1 MFPTRFL
8 LIALL
13 AGFCF
18 LPAPGQPAT
27 NAQTPGERMA
37 AEYFRQQ
44 TARIAARTLTRVH
57 TLADWQAKRAT
68 YRQQLL
74 EMLGLAPL
82 PPKGDLK
89 ATITGKVETEK
100 FTVEKI
106 HFQSLPGLYVTANL
120 YLPKTR
126 TGPAPT
132 VLYLCGH
139 LRTVKDGIAYGTK
152 VGYQHHP
159 AWLAEHGYVALI
171 IDTLEMGEIEGEH
184 HGTHRRGMWWWPTR
198 GYTPAGVETWNAM
211 RALDYL
217 ATRPEVDM
225 QRVGVTGRSGGG
237 AYTWFL
243 AAVDDRPS
251 VLIPV
256 AGVTDM
262 TNHVVGGCIEGHC
275 DCMFQLNTYGWDF
288 SLLAALAAPRPL
300 LLSNSDKDRIFPL
313 DGVQRIHRDVQR
325 IYKLHN
331 AEDKLGLLIT
341 EGPHSD
347 TQDLQVPA
355 FRWLN
360 RWLKKETGLL
370 SEPALKRFEAE
381 QLKVF
386 TALPADQINTR
397 IHELFVP
404 AAPAPALPSTRQ
416 EWQTLAARWSAAL
429 REKVFNNWPATN
441 PRPAAKFISDKT
453 LNNVRARLI
462 EFQPDDAYRLQLAL
476 LTNSRQAPAKLAV
489 HVLDEEQW
497 RQWAAVGGQY
507 FPTLFASENNNGV
520 AEADWLKPLQQGTA
534 IALVLP
540 RGVGPTAW
548 RKEKET
554 HIRRRFLLLG
564 QSLETMQ
571 VWDAR
576 AALATLREIPS
587 IGRLPVSL
595 HGARTMSVVALF
607 AALFENGVTR
617 LELERLPAT
626 LANGPSF
633 PNVLRFFDLPQLVAL
648 ALPRAVNL
656 TSADPGDWEWS
667 LKAAKLLEGTITF
680 SKDKTTPVDGAEGV
694 QVGDA
699 RQALLKRLERPRAP
713 LRAQATILEDPETK
727 LTRWA
732 FSFDSEA
739 NERVPGLLVKQTNA
753 VGRRP
758 VVIALHGTGGNK
770 EGQLP
775 LLNELAER
783 GFIAVAIDGR
793 YHGARIPSGKGSKEY
808 VDAMLQT
815 WRTGKGRPFLY
826 DTVWDVMRL
835 LDYLATRP
843 DVDASRIG
851 VIGFS
856 KGGMETYIA
865 AALDERIAVAVPCI
879 GVQSFRYALDH
890 ESWQSRAGTFQAALD
905 GAAKDAGAPVGAAF
919 LRKFYD
925 RVAPEIYGEF
935 DGPQTL
941 PLIAPRPLLVINGDS
956 DARTPLAGVEEC
968 ATRARTAYAKANAA
982 EKFALHI
989 QPKTG
994 HAVTSQARQ
1003 LAMEWFVRWL
1013 KP

>member
-1 MFPTRFL
+1 MFATRFL

-13 AGFCF
+13 AGLCF
-18 LPAPGQPAT
+18 LPAPGQADK
-27 NAQTPGERMA
+27 QTPGERMA
-37 AEYFRQQ
+37 AEYFRLQ
-44 TARIAARTLTRVH
+44 TARIASRTLTRVH
-57 TLADWQAKRAT
+57 TLADWQARRAT

-74 EMLGLAPL
+74 EMLGLSPL
-82 PPKGDLK
+82 PPRGDLK
-89 ATITGKVETEK
+89 ATLTGKLETEK

-126 TGPAPT
+126 TGPAPA

-171 IDTLEMGEIEGEH
+171 VDTLEMGEIEGEH

-225 QRVGVTGRSGGG
+225 QRIGVTGRSGGG

-262 TNHVVGGCIEGHC
+262 TNHVVDGCIEGHC

-300 LLSNSDKDRIFPL
+300 LLSNSDKDTIFPL
-313 DGVQRIHRDVQR
+313 DGVQRIHRDLKR

-331 AEDKLGLLIT
+331 AEDRLGLLIT

-370 SEPALKRFEAE
+370 SEPALKRFEAP

-386 TALPADQINTR
+386 TALPADQLNTR
-397 IHELFVP
+397 IHDTFVP
-404 AAPAPALPSTRQ
+404 AAPPATLPSTRQ
-416 EWQTLAARWSAAL
+416 EWQTLAARWSTVL
-429 REKVFNNWPATN
+429 REKVFNNWPATD
-441 PRPAAKFISDKT
+441 PRPDAKDVKVVSD
-453 LNNVRARLI
+453 NVRNDVRARLI

-476 LTNSRQAPAKLAV
+476 LTHSRQTPARLAV
-489 HVLDEEQW
+489 RVLDEEQW

-507 FPTLFASENNNGV
+507 FPALFASENIHGTTGGTAGGA
-520 AEADWLKPLQQGTA
+520 AEAELLKPLQHGTA

-540 RGVGPTAW
+540 RGIGPTAW
-548 RKEKET
+548 PKEKET

-576 AALATLREIPS
+576 AALAALRTLPAMDK
-587 IGRLPVSL
+587 LPVTL
-595 HGARTMSVVALF
+595 QGTRAMSVVALF
-607 AALFENGVTR
+607 AALFEDGVTR
-617 LELERLPAT
+617 LELERLPVT

-656 TSADPGDWEWS
+656 TGADPSDWEWS
-667 LKAAKLLEGTITF
+667 LRAAKLLEGTITF
-680 SKDKTTPVDGAEGV
+680 SQDKSS
-694 QVGDA
+694 
-699 RQALLKRLERPRAP
+699 PR
-713 LRAQATILEDPETK
+713 
-727 LTRWA
+727 
-732 FSFDSEA
+732 
-739 NERVPGLLVKQTNA
+739 
-753 VGRRP
+753 
-758 VVIALHGTGGNK
+758 
-770 EGQLP
+770 
-775 LLNELAER
+775 
-783 GFIAVAIDGR
+783 
-793 YHGARIPSGKGSKEY
+793 
-808 VDAMLQT
+808 
-815 WRTGKGRPFLY
+815 
-826 DTVWDVMRL
+826 
-835 LDYLATRP
+835 
-843 DVDASRIG
+843 
-851 VIGFS
+851 
-856 KGGMETYIA
+856 
-865 AALDERIAVAVPCI
+865 
-879 GVQSFRYALDH
+879 
-890 ESWQSRAGTFQAALD
+890 
-905 GAAKDAGAPVGAAF
+905 
-919 LRKFYD
+919 
-925 RVAPEIYGEF
+925 
-935 DGPQTL
+935 
-941 PLIAPRPLLVINGDS
+941 
-956 DARTPLAGVEEC
+956 
-968 ATRARTAYAKANAA
+968 
-982 EKFALHI
+982 
-989 QPKTG
+989 
-994 HAVTSQARQ
+994 
-1003 LAMEWFVRWL
+1003 
-1013 KP
+1013 